1 MALHKYSVSK
11 QNTDL
16 IVRTPD
22 SYAYLE
28 KFLMSKGAAGLSP
41 NTLKN
46 YRLTISMFLD
56 CISRPLAE
64 LSDDDFIFYLERY
77 RRIRKV
83 SFSRIKNMQNTQA
96 LPINRRA
103 RQSISSMCKIL
114 KCPMDCFQICT
125 MSTAIKSGG
134 SSDGTK
140 SIHSFLFFTAG
151 VSWRCRDYS
160 VHLYRLYH
168 IISPTSTETAQM
180 GSCRGLLY

>member
-1 MALHKYSVSK
+1 
-11 QNTDL
+11 
-16 IVRTPD
+16 
-22 SYAYLE
+22 
-28 KFLMSKGAAGLSP
+28 
-41 NTLKN
+41 
-46 YRLTISMFLD
+46 
-56 CISRPLAE
+56 
-64 LSDDDFIFYLERY
+64 
-77 RRIRKV
+77 
-83 SFSRIKNMQNTQA
+83 MQNTQA

-151 VSWRCRDYS
+151 VSWRHRDYS

-180 GSCRGLLY
+180 GSCRGLLYWTPIRAYLKTVNMPKQRVFSACCAPFSLAIHKVFPRKNGFIRRKIPRCWSYCRFSDRP